1 MNILLERFIHNPAL
15 LFIFGIII
23 FILIVFISWKAGRIS
38 AELKF
43 RRVLKTERADAGN
56 RSKAVLSGLA
66 AEQIAPFLPN
76 FPCNPAD
83 CRFVGKPVD
92 FVAFSTE
99 NDGEVKEILF
109 IEVKNGTSQL
119 SKREREIKKCVEEKK
134 VRYIE
139 YRTNLENKNF

>member
-1 MNILLERFIHNPAL
+1 MNILFERFIHNPAL

-43 RRVLKTERADAGN
+43 RRVLKTERADAVN

-66 AEQIAPFLPN
+66 AEQIAPFLPS

>member
-1 MNILLERFIHNPAL
+1 MNILFERFIHNPAL

-38 AELKF
+38 AEL
-43 RRVLKTERADAGN
+43 N

>member
-1 MNILLERFIHNPAL
+1 MNILFERFIHNPAL

-43 RRVLKTERADAGN
+43 RRVLKTERADAVN

-99 NDGEVKEILF
+99 NDGEV
-109 IEVKNGTSQL
+109 
-119 SKREREIKKCVEEKK
+119 
-134 VRYIE
+134 
-139 YRTNLENKNF
+139 

>member
-1 MNILLERFIHNPAL
+1 MNILFERFIHNPAL

-43 RRVLKTERADAGN
+43 RRVLKTERADAVN
-56 RSKAVLSGLA
+56 RSKAVLAGLA

-119 SKREREIKKCVEEKK
+119 SKREREIKKCVEENK

-139 YRTNLENKNF
+139 YRTSLESKSF

>member
-1 MNILLERFIHNPAL
+1 MNILFERFIHNPAL

-43 RRVLKTERADAGN
+43 RRVLKTERADAVN

-109 IEVKNGTSQL
+109 IEVKSGTSQ
-119 SKREREIKKCVEEKK
+119 
-134 VRYIE
+134 
-139 YRTNLENKNF
+139 F